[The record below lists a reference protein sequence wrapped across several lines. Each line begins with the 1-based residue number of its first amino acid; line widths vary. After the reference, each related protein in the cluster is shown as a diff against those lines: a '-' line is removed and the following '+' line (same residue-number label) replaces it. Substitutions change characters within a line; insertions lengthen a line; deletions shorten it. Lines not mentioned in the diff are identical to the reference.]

1 MPNGHIERRGFTMI
15 EVMIALGGFLVAVV
29 GALSF
34 QYYCAVDTREADVRA
49 GANRVALLMLEGW
62 RGSGGRATG
71 LWAFNPIEEFGPLAA
86 TDGPLEFIGPTDEGL
101 DAIDPELGRY
111 KVVAN
116 RTNYFVTLSYN
127 DTVYS
132 GDPGDPVLRTLG
144 VTVAWSRDY
153 KAESLDRLVRS
164 VAITTF
170 VEVVAEAN

>member
-127 DTVYS
+127 DTV
-132 GDPGDPVLRTLG
+132 DPSLRTLG

-164 VAITTF
+164 VALTTF

>member
-1 MPNGHIERRGFTMI
+1 MPNRHIERPGFTMI

-62 RGSGGRATG
+62 RGSGGRVTG
-71 LWAFNPIEEFGPLAA
+71 PYAYNPIEEFGPLAA

-127 DTVYS
+127 DTVATT
-132 GDPGDPVLRTLG
+132 LRTLG

-164 VAITTF
+164 VALTTF
-170 VEVVAEAN
+170 AEVVAEAN